1 MIAIKYIL
9 ENAGAAANCNAAGQ
23 TLGSFFGYG
32 MFMALYSSEFCNKW
46 LRTVPSDQGVVTIKG
61 TFAFWGCVF
70 LIITTLV
77 ALLKSEKNE
86 KEDSKPPQIL
96 QTYKTMVKIM
106 FLKPVK
112 ILLLVWFTCN
122 VGSMASGEIAMLKI
136 TERGVSR
143 ANMALLSRKWLEKT
157 RMSNY
162 RVLEVLPKKF
172 SNCFFH
178 QF

>member
-1 MIAIKYIL
+1 
-9 ENAGAAANCNAAGQ
+9 
-23 TLGSFFGYG
+23 

-46 LRTVPSDQGVVTIKG
+46 LRTTPSDQGVVTIKG

-86 KEDSKPPQIL
+86 KEDSKPPSIL

-122 VGSMASGEIAMLKI
+122 IGSMASGEIAMLKI

-143 ANMALLSRKWLEKT
+143 ANMALLSRKWLENCRISYAQGCPT
-157 RMSNY
+157 VPR
-162 RVLEVLPKKF
+162 LF
-172 SNCFFH
+172 SGSWGTIH
-178 QF
+178 YSDEP

>member
-1 MIAIKYIL
+1 
-9 ENAGAAANCNAAGQ
+9 
-23 TLGSFFGYG
+23 

-46 LRTVPSDQGVVTIKG
+46 LRTTPSDQGVVTIKG

-86 KEDSKPPQIL
+86 KEDSKPPSIL

-122 VGSMASGEIAMLKI
+122 IGSMASGEIAMLKI

-143 ANMALLSRKWLEKT
+143 ANMALLSRKWL
-157 RMSNY
+157 RNCG
-162 RVLEVLPKKF
+162 VFIGFWKF
-172 SNCFFH
+172 SSCAGVPYCA
-178 QF
+178 QVV